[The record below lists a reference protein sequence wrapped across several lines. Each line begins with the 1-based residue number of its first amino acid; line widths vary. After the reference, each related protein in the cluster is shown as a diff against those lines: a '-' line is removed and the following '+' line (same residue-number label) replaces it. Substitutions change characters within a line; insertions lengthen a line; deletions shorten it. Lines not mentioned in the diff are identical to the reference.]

1 MFKKSQVC
9 TAIALAF
16 GGSVGFAALPA
27 MAQEQLQTTPTPQ
40 AQTAPAA
47 AQVINRVEVTGSRI
61 KRADAEGSLPVTL
74 IKREELE
81 ASGSTTVAEFMRTS
95 TFSSA
100 GNFRPQSGSS
110 AQSFAGIDLRGL
122 GSQRTLVLLDG
133 RRLPKAPNVGDSVD
147 LNTVPMAAVERIEI
161 LTDGASAVYGSDA
174 IGGVVNIITRK
185 DFEGLAAV
193 VGYTKPS
200 NDGGERREA
209 SALLGIQGE
218 KGRIIMGASKTG
230 RAMVYTRDRPWGQIP
245 GVSSFGNNYRN
256 AAGAFVSLGTLR
268 GNPSTGC
275 TDPNFYL
282 AGASCSYNF
291 NAVAADEAQI
301 DNQAFFARGETQIN
315 DNWKGYAN
323 ASVTNVSSFGRYA
336 PTPAQLTVAAN
347 TPNNPTSAPI
357 VVRHRTAAAGNRDTN
372 TDNWLSNVAAGFQGK
387 LASNID
393 LDVGAAY
400 TRSVY
405 KELGRNYIVRP
416 ILEQYANS
424 GAYNLYAPNAN
435 PEEVLSAIKAT
446 IGRDSLFKQTDIYAT
461 STFYDLFQLPGGG
474 VSLLASVESREEVF
488 ADVYDSLSEAG
499 VIEGSAGNSASG
511 KRRVS
516 GAAVEM
522 VFPITKT
529 LEASAAGRYDK
540 YSDYGSDFSPKV
552 ALRWQPLSNLTL
564 RSSYGEGFRAPSL
577 PQLNQKESF
586 SAESV
591 FDPVT
596 CLAFGGRT
604 GGGIP
609 ASQDCNRG
617 ALVQIDSYTLAN
629 SALQSEQ
636 SKQFSVGAVWD
647 VIPAISLKADYAKI
661 KIDNRITLIGSQDL
675 IDRSN
680 GSDPRAIPSG
690 LSVVRGPNGAITRVQ
705 QGYANE
711 GTLEGEYLDASIT
724 GRWRSAAVGNFD
736 HELRYSNN
744 LSYNDDGNELRGT
757 LGLPRYRATLSNNW
771 KRGAFGL
778 AYNINVTGK
787 NADDEDFKVGTYVT
801 HDIQGSWTSPWGTKL
816 VAGVVNVGEKMPEL
830 VAYDGRNFNF
840 YLYDGYGRQ
849 AYVRLEHKF

>member
-16 GGSVGFAALPA
+16 GGSVGLIAMPA
-27 MAQEQLQTTPTPQ
+27 MAQEQLQTTPMPQ
-40 AQTAPAA
+40 AAAPAA
-47 AQVINRVEVTGSRI
+47 QKVERVEVTGTRI
-61 KRADAEGSLPVTL
+61 KRADAEGALPVTL

-110 AQSFAGIDLRGL
+110 AQAFAGIDLRGL

-147 LNTVPMAAVERIEI
+147 LNSVPMAAVERIEI

-185 DFEGLAAV
+185 DFEGIAGV

-209 SALLGIQGE
+209 SMLVGVQGE
-218 KGRIIMGASKTG
+218 KGRVVMGASKTG

-245 GVSSFGNNYRN
+245 GVSSYGNNYRLPS
-256 AAGAFVSLGTLR
+256 GAYTAIGNLR
-268 GNPSTGC
+268 GDPNIGC
-275 TDPNFYL
+275 TDPNFYI
-282 AGASCSYNF
+282 AGTTCSYNF

-301 DNQAFFARGETQIN
+301 DSQAFFARGETQIN
-315 DNWKGYAN
+315 DDWKAYAN
-323 ASVTNVSSFGRYA
+323 ASVTNTSSFGRYA

-347 TPNNPTSAPI
+347 SPNNPTAAPI
-357 VVRHRTAAAGNRDTN
+357 VVRHRTAAAGNRDTG

-387 LASNID
+387 LANNID

-416 ILEQYANS
+416 ILEQYVNE
-424 GAYNLYAPNAN
+424 GTYNLYSPNAN
-435 PEEVLSAIKAT
+435 PESVLSAIKAT
-446 IGRDSLFKQTDIYAT
+446 TSRDSLFKQTDVYAIA
-461 STFYDLFQLPGGG
+461 TFYDLFQLPGGG
-474 VSLLASVESREEVF
+474 VSMLASVESREEVF
-488 ADVYDSLSEAG
+488 ADIYDSLSEAG
-499 VIEGSAGNSASG
+499 VIEGSAGNSAAG

-516 GAAVEM
+516 GAALEM

-529 LEASAAGRYDK
+529 LEASAAGRFDK
-540 YSDYGSDFSPKV
+540 YSDYGNDFSPKV
-552 ALRWQPLSNLTL
+552 ALRWQPLKTLTL
-564 RSSYGEGFRAPSL
+564 RSSLGEGFRAPSL
-577 PQLNQKESF
+577 PQLHQKESF

-596 CLAFGGRT
+596 CLALGGGT
-604 GGGIP
+604 GGSLT
-609 ASQDCNRG
+609 AANDCNRG
-617 ALVQIDSYTLAN
+617 KLVQIDSYTLAN
-629 SALQSEQ
+629 GALKSEQ

-647 VIPAISLKADYAKI
+647 VLPAISIKADYARI
-661 KIDNRITLIGSQDL
+661 KIEDRITLIGAQDL

-680 GSDPRAIPSG
+680 GSDPRAIPAG
-690 LSVVRGPNGAITRVQ
+690 LSVIRSANGAIQRVQ

-711 GTLEGEYLDASIT
+711 GTLKGEFLDVSLT
-724 GRWRSAAVGNFD
+724 GRWKNASVGNFD
-736 HELRYSNN
+736 HELRYSNT
-744 LSYNDDGNELRGT
+744 LSYDDDGNELRGT
-757 LGLPRYRATLSNNW
+757 LGLPHYRATLTNNW

-778 AYNINVTGK
+778 SYNINVTGK
-787 NADDEDFKVGTYVT
+787 NRDDDDFSVGTYVT

>member
-16 GGSVGFAALPA
+16 GGSVGLIAMPA
-27 MAQEQLQTTPTPQ
+27 MAQEQLQTTPQPQ
-40 AQTAPAA
+40 AAAPV
-47 AQVINRVEVTGSRI
+47 AQKVERVEVTGTRI
-61 KRADAEGSLPVTL
+61 KRADAEGALPVTV
-74 IKREELE
+74 IKRDELE

-122 GSQRTLVLLDG
+122 GSARTLVLLDG

-147 LNTVPMAAVERIEI
+147 LNAVPMAAVERIEI

-185 DFEGLAAV
+185 DFEGIAAV
-193 VGYTKPS
+193 VGYTKPE
-200 NDGGERREA
+200 NEGGERREA
-209 SALLGIQGE
+209 SAIIGVQGE
-218 KGRIIMGASKTG
+218 KGRVIMGASKTG
-230 RAMVYTRDRPWGQIP
+230 RAMVYTADRPWGQIP

-256 AAGAFVSLGTLR
+256 ASGAYVAIGNLR
-268 GNPSTGC
+268 GDPNVGC

-301 DNQAFFARGETQIN
+301 DSQAFFARGEHQIN
-315 DNWKGYAN
+315 DNWKAYAA
-323 ASVTNVSSFGRYA
+323 ASTTNTSSFGRYA

-347 TPNNPTSAPI
+347 TPNNPTAAPI
-357 VVRHRTAAAGNRDTN
+357 VVRHRTAAAGNRDTS
-372 TDNWLSNVAAGFQGK
+372 TDNWLSNVSAGFQGK
-387 LASNID
+387 IRPNID
-393 LDVGAAY
+393 LDIGAAY

-416 ILEQYANS
+416 ILEQYTNS
-424 GAYNLYAPNAN
+424 GDYNLYAPNAN
-435 PEEVLSAIKAT
+435 DPLVLSAIKAT
-446 IGRDSLFKQTDIYAT
+446 IGRDSLFKQTDVYAIT
-461 STFYDLFQLPGGG
+461 TFYDLFQLPGGG
-474 VSLLASVESREEVF
+474 VSLLASLESRQEEF
-488 ADVYDSLSEAG
+488 ADIYDSLSEAG
-499 VIEGSAGNSASG
+499 VIEGSAGNSADG

-516 GAAVEM
+516 GAALEM

-529 LEASAAGRYDK
+529 LEASLAGRFDK
-540 YSDYGSDFSPKV
+540 YSDYGNDFSPKV
-552 ALRWQPLSNLTL
+552 SARWQPLKTLTL
-564 RSSYGEGFRAPSL
+564 RTSYGEGFRAPSL

-636 SKQFSVGAVWD
+636 SKQFSLGAVWD
-647 VIPAISLKADYAKI
+647 VLPAISLKADYAKI

-680 GSDPRAIPSG
+680 GSDPRAIPAG
-690 LSVVRGPNGAITRVQ
+690 LSVQRGANGAITRVQ

-724 GRWRSAAVGNFD
+724 GRWRNAQWGSFD

-757 LGLPRYRATLSNNW
+757 LGLPHYRATLSNNW

-801 HDIQGSWTSPWGTKL
+801 HDIQGSWNTPWGSKL
-816 VAGVVNVGEKMPEL
+816 VAGVVNVGGKMPEL